1 MFENIL
7 VVCVGNIC
15 RSPLGEALFKVH
27 FPKKAVYSAGISA
40 ERSHL
45 VGKSADNMMLDVAS
59 EHNVDLSSHKSQQ
72 LTHDLCRKA
81 DLILVMEKEHIEK
94 VREISPESTGK
105 VMLFGHWLE
114 GNQEIAD
121 PYHQSREMFEAVY
134 EQIET
139 AALAWQKKLSR

>member
-15 RSPLGEALFKVH
+15 RSPLGEALLSIH
-27 FPKKAVYSAGISA
+27 FPEKAIHSAGISA
-40 ERSHL
+40 ERSRL
-45 VGKSADNMMLDVAS
+45 VGKQADNTMLDVARK
-59 EHNVDLSSHKSQQ
+59 HNIDLSSHQAQQ
-72 LTHDLCRKA
+72 LTHDLCRQA
-81 DLILVMEKEHIEK
+81 DLILVMEKGHIEK

-105 VMLFGHWLE
+105 VMLFGRWLE

-121 PYHQSREMFEAVY
+121 PYRQSREMFEAVY
-134 EQIET
+134 KQIET